1 MKGVA
6 IDHSFVKDH
15 SVSFGF
21 FDRFQGFGVGV
32 SFDLV
37 GIVYGDDSGCIEGYS
52 DFVDD
57 VGFEKVKVQLTL
69 SLRVEGESV
78 YLTLHFPLVSLVPV
92 ILGASSSKFNDMV
105 AGFEFAGEFSEM
117 IP

>member
-1 MKGVA
+1 M
-6 IDHSFVKDH
+6 FVEDH

-37 GIVYGDDSGCIEGYS
+37 GIVCGNDSRFLEGYS

-69 SLRVEGESV
+69 SSLVEGESA
-78 YLTLHFPLVSLVPV
+78 YLTLHFPVFGLVPIILGTGRSANSMMGSPGFNSLVN
-92 ILGASSSKFNDMV
+92 SRR
-105 AGFEFAGEFSEM
+105 
-117 IP
+117 